1 MSASISIP
9 PVRKTIRV
17 AAERERAF
25 DVFTAGLG
33 RWWPRT
39 HGIGPSPMRDA
50 ILEGRVGGRWYELG
64 EDGTKSP
71 VGTVLVWEP
80 PQRVVIGW
88 QISSQWQYE
97 PDPDR
102 MSEVEVRFVPDGPGA
117 TRVELEHRHFE
128 RMAGDGGASMRKDV
142 DSGWPGLLDLYA
154 KEVATRDRG

>member
-1 MSASISIP
+1 MHSTSSRPASAAGGP
-9 PVRKTIRV
+9 AP
-17 AAERERAF
+17 
-25 DVFTAGLG
+25 TASA
-33 RWWPRT
+33 RRRCAT
-39 HGIGPSPMRDA
+39 RSSK
-50 ILEGRVGGRWYELG
+50 VGWAGGGYELG

-102 MSEVEVRFVPDGPGA
+102 MSEVEVKFVPDGPGA

-128 RMAGDGGASMRKDV
+128 RMADGGASMRKDV
-142 DSGWPGLLDLYA
+142 DSGWPALLDLYA
-154 KEVATRDRG
+154 KEVATGDRG